1 PISGGGGTLVGRR
14 LLIGRHAEEGGPPSG
29 GWIKR
34 RAVESDW
41 PFPPP
46 IRVGGGTLV
55 GERLLIGQR
64 AEAGQAR
71 RGAPRLLERDWLFPL
86 SISSRG
92 GTLAGYPLPLG
103 RRAEAGGSSE
113 GRGGGGARAPPPGA
127 RLVASAVHRGG
138 GGTLS
143 GRRLLIGRRAEAGG
157 EKAEGPPL
165 PSSSPLPPLVRR
177 RWAAA
182 RGKPRIMSARDERA
196 THILRGFKLNWMN
209 LRDAE
214 TGKILWQGTEDL
226 SVPGVEHEARV
237 PKKILKCKAVSREL
251 NFSSAE
257 QMEKF
262 RLEQKVYFKGQCLE
276 EWFFEFG
283 FVIPNSTNTWQSL
296 IEAAPESQM
305 MPANILTGN
314 VIIET
319 KFFDDDLLVSTSRVK
334 LFYV

>member
-1 PISGGGGTLVGRR
+1 MIFYFNPVAPQSRSDELWSRR
-14 LLIGRHAEEGGPPSG
+14 LLRSVGIGLTDGSIPVQNGIG
-29 GWIKR
+29 Q
-34 RAVESDW
+34 VC
-41 PFPPP
+41 
-46 IRVGGGTLV
+46 
-55 GERLLIGQR
+55 RLLVLICQCLSYVMGDIFQR
-64 AEAGQAR
+64 
-71 RGAPRLLERDWLFPL
+71 
-86 SISSRG
+86 
-92 GTLAGYPLPLG
+92 
-103 RRAEAGGSSE
+103 
-113 GRGGGGARAPPPGA
+113 
-127 RLVASAVHRGG
+127 
-138 GGTLS
+138 
-143 GRRLLIGRRAEAGG
+143 
-157 EKAEGPPL
+157 
-165 PSSSPLPPLVRR
+165 
-177 RWAAA
+177 
-182 RGKPRIMSARDERA
+182 
-196 THILRGFKLNWMN
+196 NWMN

-305 MPANILTGN
+305 MPANVLTGN

-319 KFFDDDLLVSTSRVK
+319 KFYDDDLLVSTSRVR